1 MNITDVT
8 ELTTFAAGQ
17 SDRWMFVAL
26 LVIGMVVALTSGV
39 WMTRYFTAELKAA
52 RLEFQQLS
60 KDFTAHLLESN
71 KELASLIAKNTDAM
85 NRVTSKL

>member
-1 MNITDVT
+1 MDIKTVTDI
-8 ELTTFAAGQ
+8 TTFAAGQ

-60 KDFTAHLLESN
+60 KIFNAHLLDSQ
-71 KELASLIAKNTDAM
+71 KELAVLIAKNTDAL
-85 NRVTSKL
+85 NRVTNKL